1 MINIMN
7 KIQADKGNEDY
18 IGRWGTTY
26 KGLLKE
32 TFLEKW
38 QSQVKGKSHV
48 NIWEK
53 KVESTSA
60 AMLCVH
66 MSNPWMNNEAK
77 LAGVWSTRDEIT
89 GNTAVG
95 MITGPK

>member
-32 TFLEKW
+32 TLLEKW

-48 NIWEK
+48 NIRE
-53 KVESTSA
+53 
-60 AMLCVH
+60 
-66 MSNPWMNNEAK
+66 
-77 LAGVWSTRDEIT
+77 
-89 GNTAVG
+89 
-95 MITGPK
+95 